1 MVLIMCEGNKRLDM
15 QTCEKV
21 RYELQYPRLIR
32 IHPIELL
39 IQTLEPT
46 RQCAHKNDSHIRHR
60 QCPWLAQ
67 CIWIDR

>member
-1 MVLIMCEGNKRLDM
+1 MVLIMCEGNNSLDM

-46 RQCAHKNDSHIRHR
+46 RQCAPRTIAIYGIVNALGWRS
-60 QCPWLAQ
+60 ASG
-67 CIWIDR
+67 